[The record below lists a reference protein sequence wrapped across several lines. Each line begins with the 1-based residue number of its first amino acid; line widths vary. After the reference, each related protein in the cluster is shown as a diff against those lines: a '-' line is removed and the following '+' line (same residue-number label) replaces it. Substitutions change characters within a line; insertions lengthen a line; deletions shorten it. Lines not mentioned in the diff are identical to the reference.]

1 MSSLID
7 QIVVI
12 ETNVDDQSAEITA
25 WVMDQ
30 LLATGALDV
39 FLTPILMK
47 KGRPATKITV
57 LSTIEQQSTLT
68 QLLLQQST
76 TFGVRSYLVDRQK
89 LSRDFIEVET
99 EWGIVKAKRG
109 FSNDSITKIVPEY
122 EDCRRLAEANQVPLR
137 TVYETVIQ
145 EIKLDEN

>member
-1 MSSLID
+1 
-7 QIVVI
+7 
-12 ETNVDDQSAEITA
+12 
-25 WVMDQ
+25 
-30 LLATGALDV
+30 
-39 FLTPILMK
+39 MK

-76 TFGVRSYLVDRQK
+76 TFGVRSYLADRQK

-109 FSNDSITKIVPEY
+109 FSNDSVTKIVPEY

-145 EIKLDEN
+145 KIKLDENQSIDS

>member
-47 KGRPATKITV
+47 KGRPATKITA
-57 LSTIEQQSTLT
+57 LSTIEQQSALT

-76 TFGVRSYLVDRQK
+76 TFGVRSYLADRQK

-109 FSNDSITKIVPEY
+109 FLNDSITKIVPEY

>member
-1 MSSLID
+1 MISLYGGT
-7 QIVVI
+7 VKL
-12 ETNVDDQSAEITA
+12 SLALL
-25 WVMDQ
+25 VM
-30 LLATGALDV
+30 
-39 FLTPILMK
+39 TP
-47 KGRPATKITV
+47 
-57 LSTIEQQSTLT
+57 TLT

-76 TFGVRSYLVDRQK
+76 TFGVRSYLADRQK

-109 FSNDSITKIVPEY
+109 FSNDSITKIVPAY

-145 EIKLDEN
+145 EIKLRKY